1 MLTNTLSFV
10 ARVGA
15 IVLLVLL
22 CRSQA
27 QPLIAAAFAGDLP
40 ALGWVILVYLI
51 LIGTG
56 CALGLL
62 LSAFLIVW
70 CLICSAGDSL
80 KHYLN
85 LILRDTASL
94 PRGR

>member
-51 LIGTG
+51 HRYGL
-56 CALGLL
+56 CAGS
-62 LSAFLIVW
+62 SAERIPHRLVPDLQ
-70 CLICSAGDSL
+70 CG
-80 KHYLN
+80 
-85 LILRDTASL
+85 
-94 PRGR
+94 